1 MMPRLR
7 PELAAHALLESVA
20 HGLLLVVCG
29 VIALRAEPGVAQT
42 PSSSSREELMRK
54 WDIDRDGKVDAGEAE
69 VARTR
74 MRRARNDAMMRSG
87 IDPVTG
93 RPRVAIDPVTGRPV
107 TPAENA
113 GERGGLSGIADDG
126 GLILLPGNGEQPGGA
141 GGSDAATDQPARPV
155 QPERPALPGT
165 RVPAISSTIP
175 SVAPNRST
183 GQTSPGSGA
192 ASSGPGMR
200 PPTSPAAPGP
210 PQSLGSGQDRRQPS
224 SGRPGIIS
232 GGVRAGAPA
241 VRPGYGSGGPPTDL
255 NAGRLPGGMPQTRG
269 TAARANRGAP
279 GTQGFPTGQGF
290 PGGQSAP
297 DGQGMSGPQSGIGR
311 PMTSGR
317 SSLRTGAGQYRG
329 AGLPPPPSTG
339 VPGALRPGLQ
349 QPQVQQPQVQQP
361 DGGRRQL
368 QQPAQSRPPSTVPR
382 VPRMSTDEFYGR

>member
-7 PELAAHALLESVA
+7 PGLAAHARLESVA

-42 PSSSSREELMRK
+42 PSLSSREELMRK

-74 MRRARNDAMMRSG
+74 MRRARNEAMMHSG

-107 TPAENA
+107 TPSENA
-113 GERGGLSGIADDG
+113 GERGGLSGTADDG
-126 GLILLPGNGEQPGGA
+126 GLILLPGNGEQPEGA

-183 GQTSPGSGA
+183 GQTPPGSGT

-200 PPTSPAAPGP
+200 PPTSPAAPGS
-210 PQSLGSGQDRRQPS
+210 PQSLGSGQDRRQP

-241 VRPGYGSGGPPTDL
+241 VRPGYGSGGPPADL

-279 GTQGFPTGQGF
+279 GAQGFQTGQGF
-290 PGGQSAP
+290 PTAQGAP

-339 VPGALRPGLQ
+339 VPGASRPGL
-349 QPQVQQPQVQQP
+349 QQPQVQQP

-368 QQPAQSRPPSTVPR
+368 QPQSQSRLPNTVPR